1 MVRRPTGRPSKGPRA
16 VVLPRV
22 LLSDDRALKALAAAR
37 GWYLSEAAA
46 NLINVGLRHADELP
60 DDLPQRLPHVESTSL
75 TARIPLDDDRAVRAV
90 ASERQRS
97 ISAVSGALLSLGL
110 RYRNEI
116 PGQIPAQY
124 NIVERPL
131 TKAS

>member
-1 MVRRPTGRPSKGPRA
+1 M
-16 VVLPRV
+16 VLPRV

-37 GWYLSEAAA
+37 GWYLPEAAA
-46 NLINVGLRHADELP
+46 NLINIGLQHSDELP
-60 DDLPQRLPHVESTSL
+60 DDLPQRLSHAESTSL
-75 TARIPLDDDRAVRAV
+75 TARIPLDDDRAVRAI

-97 ISAVSGALLSLGL
+97 ITAVTGALLSLGL

-116 PGQIPAQY
+116 PGQIPVQY
-124 NIVERPL
+124 NAVERPL